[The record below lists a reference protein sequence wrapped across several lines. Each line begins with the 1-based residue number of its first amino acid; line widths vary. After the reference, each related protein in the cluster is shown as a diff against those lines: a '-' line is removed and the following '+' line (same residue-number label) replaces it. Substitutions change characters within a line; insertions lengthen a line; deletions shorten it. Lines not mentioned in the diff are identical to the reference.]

1 MTGVQTGDFEAAKKA
16 ALLGASDGYK
26 WGAISGAV
34 IGGVGK
40 ALTLK
45 APSTRKVPSPREAE
59 KMALTKYGG
68 DEQVSFLNGK
78 KVSYGTEG
86 ATRPDIVREVG
97 GKFEAIEVKR
107 YDLENNLPLLCQEL
121 ERQVSDRVVN
131 LPADYTQRIVLNT
144 QGRGYS
150 NTFVDN
156 AIQTIQEHLDPIYP
170 NLPIDIMS

>member
-1 MTGVQTGDFEAAKKA
+1 MTDING
-16 ALLGASDGYK
+16 
-26 WGAISGAV
+26 GAISGAV
-34 IGGVGK
+34 IGGVSK

-45 APSTRKVPSPREAE
+45 APSARKVPSPREAE

-68 DEQVSFLNGK
+68 NEQVSFLNGK
-78 KVSYGTEG
+78 KVSYGTNG

-121 ERQVSDRVVN
+121 ERQVGDRVAN
-131 LPADYTQRIVLNT
+131 LPSDYTQRIVLNT

-150 NTFVDN
+150 KAFTDN
-156 AIQTIQEHLDPIYP
+156 VIQTLQNHLEPIYP
-170 NLPIDIMS
+170 NIPIDIMS